1 VKFLTP
7 IIALLLVVLA
17 INSVFVVREGQSALL
32 LQFGSIQG
40 DSAVGG
46 SDYRPG
52 LHFKIPF
59 MQQVITFD
67 RRMLNLEGEQ
77 QRYYDSGKNPVNVD
91 FFVKWQI
98 EDTGA
103 YYRAFG
109 ADALQ
114 TLANS
119 RLAPI
124 IKDPL
129 QFEFRSHALGELV
142 ASARDDITARV
153 REQANKAAKALGIH
167 VVDVRIKRIEF
178 TQEVLDSVY
187 KRMSAERVRLA
198 NELRSTGSE
207 AAAKIKADAD
217 RQVQVIKAEAD
228 RDAQTTRGEGDA
240 KATELYAAAYSKN
253 PEFYAFYRTLDAYR
267 NVFGSGDV
275 IVLDQKS
282 EFMRYFGEAKG
293 EGRGDGK

>member
-1 VKFLTP
+1 MKIITP
-7 IIALLLVVLA
+7 IIALLLVILIV
-17 INSVFVVREGQSALL
+17 NSAFIVREGQSALL
-32 LQFGSIQG
+32 LQFGSIEG
-40 DSAVGG
+40 DTADGG
-46 SDYRPG
+46 ADYKPG
-52 LHFKIPF
+52 LHFKIPLI
-59 MQQVITFD
+59 QQVVTFD
-67 RRMLNLEGEQ
+67 RRMLNLEAEP

-98 EDTGA
+98 DNAGA

-109 ADALQ
+109 ADSLQ

-142 ASARDDITARV
+142 ASARTDITARV
-153 REQANKAAKALGIH
+153 REQANKAAQGLGIK

-178 TQEVLDSVY
+178 TPEVLDSVY
-187 KRMSAERVRLA
+187 KRMNAERSRLA
-198 NELRSTGSE
+198 NDLRSTGNE

-217 RQVQVIKAEAD
+217 RQVQVIKAEAE
-228 RDAQTTRGEGDA
+228 RDAQTARGEGDA
-240 KATELYAAAYSKN
+240 KATEIYAAAYGKDA
-253 PEFYAFYRTLDAYR
+253 EFYAFYRSLEAYR

-275 IVLDQKS
+275 VVLDPKS
-282 EFMRYFGEAKG
+282 EFMRYFGEAKA
-293 EGRGDGK
+293 EK